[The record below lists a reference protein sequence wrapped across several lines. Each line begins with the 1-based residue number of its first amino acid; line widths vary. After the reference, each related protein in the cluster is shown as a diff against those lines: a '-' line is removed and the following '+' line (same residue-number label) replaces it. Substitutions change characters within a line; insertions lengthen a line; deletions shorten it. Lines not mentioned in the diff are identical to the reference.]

1 MTPEQT
7 LQPRSL
13 DVRHLPAIEFD
24 ERSPLWWGNTVGLLI
39 ETMMFGILVAI
50 YVTVAMNTDP
60 FPPIRSDRLPV
71 LRNAVPD
78 LLLPTI
84 GLAVL
89 LISLIPGIWLDLSA
103 RRRDVRSIKIA
114 LVLTLTFN
122 IAAFFIRYYE
132 FDSLHFKWND
142 NAYGSITWM
151 ILGMHFLHII
161 VLGVED
167 IYLLTWTFIK
177 GVDDKH
183 ALDLTVTAVYWY
195 WIVGM
200 WVLLFPLIYLTPR
213 LI

>member
-1 MTPEQT
+1 MTSEQT
-7 LQPRSL
+7 LQARSL
-13 DVRHLPAIEFD
+13 DVSHLPPLEFD
-24 ERSPLWWGNTVGLLI
+24 ERSPLWWGNTIGLVI
-39 ETMMFGILVAI
+39 ETAMFGILVAI

-60 FPPIRSDRLPV
+60 FPPIRSDRLPT

-84 GLAVL
+84 GLVVL
-89 LISLIPGIWLDLSA
+89 LVSLIPGIWLDLSA
-103 RRRDVRSIKIA
+103 RKQDVKSIKIA
-114 LVLTLTFN
+114 LVLTLSFN

-151 ILGMHFLHII
+151 LLGMHMLHII
-161 VLGVED
+161 VLGIED
-167 IYLLTWTFIK
+167 IYLIVWTFAK
-177 GVDDKH
+177 GIDDKH

-200 WVLLFPLIYLTPR
+200 WLLLFPIIYLTPR